1 MRLNISWISWN
12 VAGVWYG
19 TYRTVTSHPSV
30 AIGPTS
36 IVNGNE
42 RAAARVRVARGC
54 DVTVFMRGHAD
65 GATYRR
71 RNGTR
76 EIYKFPLKICHL
88 DPRCPCQFEP
98 DVCADAAA
106 RVPAHTSRLRADPHR
121 LPIASPSSILPSSAE
136 YERPDRIHHTD
147 LGFYRYFASPSC
159 TVYPST
165 RRICRVF
172 ANYPPYVSIRGGGKK
187 KKKKKRFTFYPG
199 LKTCAKTR
207 IIGAIPRSREEY
219 SRGFIIIGRVCK

>member
-147 LGFYRYFASPSC
+147 LGFYRYFASPPC

-172 ANYPPYVSIRGGGKK
+172 ANYPPYR
-187 KKKKKRFTFYPG
+187 
-199 LKTCAKTR
+199 
-207 IIGAIPRSREEY
+207 
-219 SRGFIIIGRVCK
+219 

>member
-147 LGFYRYFASPSC
+147 LGFYRYFASPPC

-187 KKKKKRFTFYPG
+187 KKE
-199 LKTCAKTR
+199 KTIYLLSWTKNLCQNSNN
-207 IIGAIPRSREEY
+207 RSHPSLE
-219 SRGFIIIGRVCK
+219 GRVFSRIYHHRSCL